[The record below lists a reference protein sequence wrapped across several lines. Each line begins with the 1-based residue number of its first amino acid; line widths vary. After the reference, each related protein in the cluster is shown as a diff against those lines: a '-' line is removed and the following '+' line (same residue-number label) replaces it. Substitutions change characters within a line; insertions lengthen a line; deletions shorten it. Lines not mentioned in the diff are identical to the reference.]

1 MAKGLFGKNSND
13 SSKYIEDVEDL
24 NAIRYLPKDKS
35 DTFYL
40 SHDINMNVYPYN
52 EKEGWE
58 PLPVLR
64 GNFYGNNCTIFNMY
78 INRPKEDNVG
88 LFRKTYTEKN
98 EVLKVSN
105 LFFDNVNISGRNNV
119 GTIIGTSE
127 SQYLEINDIIV
138 SGKISGNNKVAG
150 IVGYSHGQSTYCTE
164 IENVF
169 LNMTI
174 ESNKGNVDAIT
185 TDGYQF
191 ALRNSL
197 CLVKIKLY
205 EDSQV
210 EANSYSASS
219 VIYNE
224 NYIKNIS
231 YKGSR
236 PSTRSNETIM
246 SGAMDLPCTGL
257 KNYISIYRGELPKY
271 DKYNNIKYSIKIEND
286 YCTWDASNN
295 TWKKIFGEDATESQL
310 MSLGYSKKS
319 FEAIPK
325 EAFKKLKGK
334 AVSII
339 AVAPQLNGF
348 KTVNITKNIVFDEQ
362 FNTENHQENKLVL
375 KKTFLYS
382 DFNNEICSV
391 STL

>member
-1 MAKGLFGKNSND
+1 MAKGLFGKNSSD
-13 SSKYIEDVEDL
+13 SSKYIEDIEDL
-24 NAIRYLPKDKS
+24 NAIRYLPKDKNY
-35 DTFYL
+35 TFYL
-40 SHDINMNVYPYN
+40 SNDINMNVYPYN

-58 PLPVLR
+58 PLPIFR
-64 GNFYGNNCTIFNMY
+64 GDFQGCNHTIFNMY

-98 EVLKVSN
+98 ESLRVSN

-127 SQYLEINDIIV
+127 SQYLEIINIIV

-150 IVGYSHGQSTYCTE
+150 IVGYSHGQNTYYTK

-257 KNYISIYRGELPKY
+257 KNYISMYRGELPKY

-286 YCTWDASNN
+286 YCIWYASNN

>member
-1 MAKGLFGKNSND
+1 MAKGLFGKYSND

-35 DTFYL
+35 YTFYL
-40 SHDINMNVYPYN
+40 SNDINMNVYPFN

-58 PLPVLR
+58 PLPIFR
-64 GNFYGNNCTIFNMY
+64 GNFSGNNHTIFNMY

-88 LFRKTYTEKN
+88 LFRKTYIEKD
-98 EVLKVSN
+98 ELLKVSN

-127 SQYLEINDIIV
+127 SRRLDISNIII

-150 IVGYSHGQSTYCTE
+150 IVGYSHGQSTNYTE

-185 TDGYQF
+185 TDGNNF
-191 ALRNSL
+191 ALKDSL

-236 PSTRSNETIM
+236 PSTRSNETII

-257 KNYISIYRGELPKY
+257 KNYISMYRGELPKY
-271 DKYNNIKYSIKIEND
+271 DKYNNIRYSIKIEND
-286 YCTWDASNN
+286 YCTWDTSNN
-295 TWKKIFGEDATESQL
+295 TWKKIFGEDATELQL
-310 MSLGYSKKS
+310 MSYGYSKRN
-319 FEAIPK
+319 FEAIHK

-334 AVSII
+334 TVSII

-348 KTVNITKNIVFDEQ
+348 KTVDVTKNIVFDEQ